1 MSAYIFYGKAG
12 SGKGTQAL
20 ELKNYLESLGKK
32 VIYIE
37 TGKLFREFVA
47 NNDTFASRRTK
58 DVIENGGLMPAFFP
72 VYVWANQ
79 LIQHFSGTEEIILDG
94 VARRVE
100 EAPMIDSALDFF
112 QVEKRFVFTIDITDE
127 TAIHRLQMRGQG
139 RADDASIDK
148 IRERLG
154 LYSDKTL
161 PILNYFETNS
171 KYKFVRVDGEPSSEN
186 VFAHI
191 KNSIAQ
197 A

>member
-20 ELKNYLESLGKK
+20 ELKNYLESQGKK
-32 VIYIE
+32 VLYIE
-37 TGKLFREFVA
+37 TGKLFREFVDQ
-47 NNDTFASRRTK
+47 NDTFASVQTK
-58 DVIENGGLMPAFFP
+58 HIIESGGLMPAFFP
-72 VYVWANQ
+72 VYLWANQ
-79 LIQHFSGTEEIILDG
+79 LIQNFNGSEEIILDG

-112 QVEKRFVFTIDITDE
+112 QVEKRFVFTIDISDE
-127 TAIHRLQMRGQG
+127 TAIHRLQIRNQG

-154 LYSDKTL
+154 LYAEKTL

-171 KYKFVRVDGEPSSEN
+171 NYHFVRVDGEPAPEQ
-186 VFAHI
+186 VFEQV
-191 KNSIAQ
+191 KKSIN
-197 A
+197 

>member
-20 ELKNYLESLGKK
+20 ELKNHLESLGKK
-32 VIYIE
+32 VLYIE
-37 TGKLFREFVA
+37 TGKLFRDFVSS
-47 NNDTFASRRTK
+47 NTSFASTRTK

-79 LIQHFSGTEEIILDG
+79 LIQNFNGTEEIILDG

-112 QVEKRFVFTIDITDE
+112 QVENRFVFTIDITDE
-127 TAIHRLQMRGQG
+127 TAIHRLQMRNQG

-148 IRERLG
+148 IRERLD
-154 LYSDKTL
+154 LYQVNTL
-161 PILNYFETNS
+161 PILSYFETS
-171 KYKFVRVDGEPSSEN
+171 PKYHFVRVDGESKPED
-186 VFAHI
+186 VFEQI
-191 KNSIAQ
+191 KNSLIK
-197 A
+197 

>member
-20 ELKNYLESLGKK
+20 ELKKHLESLGKK
-32 VIYIE
+32 VLYIE
-37 TGKLFREFVA
+37 TGKLFREFVSS
-47 NNDTFASRRTK
+47 NDTFASKRTK

-79 LIQHFSGTEEIILDG
+79 LIQNFNGTEEIILDG

-112 QVEKRFVFTIDITDE
+112 QIEKRFVFTIDISDE
-127 TAIHRLQMRGQG
+127 TAIHRLQLRGQG

-154 LYSDKTL
+154 LYGEKTL

-171 KYKFVRVDGEPSSEN
+171 KYNFVRVNGEPAPEE
-186 VFAHI
+186 VFEQI
-191 KNSIAQ
+191 KKSIH
-197 A
+197 